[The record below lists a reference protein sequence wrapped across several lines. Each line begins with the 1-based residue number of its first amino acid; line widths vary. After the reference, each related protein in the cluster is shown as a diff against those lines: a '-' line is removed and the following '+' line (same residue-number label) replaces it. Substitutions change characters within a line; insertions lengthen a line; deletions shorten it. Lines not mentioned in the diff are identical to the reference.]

1 MGPSVRVILLN
12 MDLEY
17 APTLRGQL
25 SEIDG
30 VKVVA
35 EIDDPAMLMQ
45 AVEQFRSDMVVLQLD
60 PQPEMILSIAE
71 NAISSHPDLPMIA
84 ISESCDGNVVLKAM
98 RAGIREYLERP
109 LKMDV
114 LEEAIGKIASTRPER
129 SNQGKLITMIGST
142 GGVGATLLTT
152 NLAVELAELE
162 ARIDRPDRV
171 IVVDLDFRFGQVA
184 ACLDLQP
191 HFTIAELCE
200 THEQLDPQIIDKAA
214 LKHSSGLHV
223 LARPESFE
231 QADTIT
237 AAHTA
242 AVLGALQDIYDYVL
256 VDGPHRFD
264 PAARAVL
271 DLADVNYLV
280 IQLLV
285 PSIRN
290 ARRMLDAMKEG
301 GYNTKRVSLIC
312 NRFIKGA
319 GQLTIEHA
327 EATLGTEVA
336 ISIPDDWKSCST
348 AMNLGEPLMLNH
360 PKRPVTQSI
369 HDLAEMI
376 AEPAEEEEEEIVR
389 SKKKGGLFGKI
400 FSDSVAS

>member
-348 AMNLGEPLMLNH
+348 VMNLGEPLMLNH
-360 PKRPVTQSI
+360 SKRPVTQSI

-376 AEPAEEEEEEIVR
+376 AQPEDEDEEIVP
-389 SKKKGGLFGKI
+389 SKKKGGLLGKI